1 MSGGKD
7 LLPPPQGR
15 YAKGVIKREAILDAA
30 LEVFSQVGFQGS
42 TLREIARKCGVSHQS
57 LMHYFPSKQ
66 ELLIAVLHRRDER
79 LRRHFRALGGLIRHI
94 GLEDAGELISLAE
107 YNASAPGHIEL
118 FSAAAAEAT
127 SADHPG
133 HEYYSEFYH
142 GLVSSMTTFLALAEE
157 HGMLKPGISPEDAA
171 RVVLALV
178 DGLQLQWLYDRDSV
192 KVAATVR
199 KVFEG
204 LLTVSLEELGKL
216 KKE

>member
-1 MSGGKD
+1 VSGEQE
-7 LLPPPQGR
+7 LLPPVPQGR

-30 LEVFSQVGFQGS
+30 LVVFSQVGFQGS
-42 TLREIARKCGVSHQS
+42 TLREIARECGVSHQS

-79 LRRHFRALGGLIRHI
+79 LRRHFREPTGMAV
-94 GLEDAGELISLAE
+94 EELISLAE

-127 SADHPG
+127 AADHPG
-133 HEYYSEFYH
+133 HEYYTEFYH
-142 GLVSSMTTFLALAEE
+142 ELVGSMTTYLGLAEE
-157 HGMLKPGISPEDAA
+157 RGMLKPGISPEEAA

-204 LLTVSLEELGKL
+204 LLTVSLEELDKL

>member
-1 MSGGKD
+1 MSGLSENE
-7 LLPPPQGR
+7 LLGPVPQGR

-30 LEVFSQVGFQGS
+30 LQVFSQVGFQGS

-79 LRRHFRALGGLIRHI
+79 LRRHFNDPSGMAV
-94 GLEDAGELISLAE
+94 GELIALAE

-127 SADHPG
+127 AVDHPG
-133 HEYYSEFYH
+133 HQYYAQFYRS
-142 GLVSSMTTFLALAEE
+142 LVSSMTTYLTIAEQ
-157 HGMLKPGISPEDAA
+157 HGMLKPGISPEVAS
-171 RVVLALV
+171 RVLLALV
-178 DGLQLQWLYDRDSV
+178 DGLQLQWLYERDSV
-192 KVAATVR
+192 KVAEIIR
-199 KVFEG
+199 SVFGG
-204 LLTVSLEELGKL
+204 LLTVDVDELEKL

>member
-1 MSGGKD
+1 MSGLSED
-7 LLPPPQGR
+7 ELLAPAPQGR

-79 LRRHFRALGGLIRHI
+79 LRRHFADPSGL
-94 GLEDAGELISLAE
+94 AVGELIALAE

-127 SADHPG
+127 AADHPG
-133 HEYYSEFYH
+133 HEYYAQFYRS
-142 GLVSSMTTFLALAEE
+142 LVSSMTVYLTIADE
-157 HGMLKPGISPEDAA
+157 HGMLRPGISPEIAA
-171 RVVLALV
+171 RVLLALV
-178 DGLQLQWLYDRDSV
+178 DGLQLQWLYERDSV
-192 KVAATVR
+192 KVADIIR
-199 KVFEG
+199 NVFEG
-204 LLTVSLEELGKL
+204 LLTVSLDELEKL